1 MKSIYVKNTQNIKIG
16 GQPSLRLEDVSDSK
30 TCGVLPAQIPHIKPK
45 LFVKEGN
52 VKVGTP
58 LFYDKQ
64 DPRIKFLSVIN
75 NVNESDLSDFSEYL
89 SEEIKYFIPFNSSKE
104 RQLREFLNKK
114 IKKFIS
120 IRYDKKPSI
129 ILDIIYI

>member
-1 MKSIYVKNTQNIKIG
+1 MIAHIYFSSSFFNSSYSFIFLFIKLI
-16 GQPSLRLEDVSDSK
+16 VN
-30 TCGVLPAQIPHIKPK
+30 
-45 LFVKEGN
+45 FVFSETGD
-52 VKVGTP
+52 
-58 LFYDKQ
+58 LQ
-64 DPRIKFLSVIN
+64 ELPRITFLSVIN
-75 NVNESDLSDFSEYL
+75 NVNEKDLFDFSEYL

-120 IRYDKKPSI
+120 IHYDKKPSI

>member
-1 MKSIYVKNTQNIKIG
+1 M
-16 GQPSLRLEDVSDSK
+16 
-30 TCGVLPAQIPHIKPK
+30 K
-45 LFVKEGN
+45 LFPQTVFFLKKEKKMLFNGIVN
-52 VKVGTP
+52 VNFIFSDTGD
-58 LFYDKQ
+58 LQ
-64 DPRIKFLSVIN
+64 ELPRIKFLSVIN
-75 NVNESDLSDFSEYL
+75 NVNEKDLSDFSEYL